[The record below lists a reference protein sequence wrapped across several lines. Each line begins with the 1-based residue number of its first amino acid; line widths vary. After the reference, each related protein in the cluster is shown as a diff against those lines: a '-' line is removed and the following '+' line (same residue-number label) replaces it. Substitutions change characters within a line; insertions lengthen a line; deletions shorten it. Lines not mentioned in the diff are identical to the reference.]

1 MGGTH
6 VNTFLSSL
14 NIPPIHHKTLAA
26 REREVSSAIIETARD
41 SCDQSLQEE
50 IRLKQEQCAGSE
62 PQITVCFDGG
72 WSKRGTGRNYNSNT
86 GHAVFIGEESG
97 KCIDFAVRSRVC
109 NVCEYAARNNTTPKS
124 HECHKNWSGSSKAME
139 PDMAAEMMDKLAAKS
154 ISVET
159 IVMDNDSSTVAKLR
173 QKNPTLKKK
182 SDKNHTKKNIANALY
197 NLRKTHKPLQNS
209 KTINYVITLFSY
221 AIAQMQGNVLGLK
234 KRLAQLVPHMYGEH
248 DECEE
253 WCTYRRDP
261 ENFKVDWHF
270 YHFYHFLAQQR

>member
-1 MGGTH
+1 MEAGQ
-6 VNTFLSSL
+6 
-14 NIPPIHHKTLAA
+14 K
-26 REREVSSAIIETARD
+26 EV
-41 SCDQSLQEE
+41 QEE
-50 IRLKQEQCAGSE
+50 ITIAILVMLCLLEKKVENVLTLLSGPVCATYVNM
-62 PQITVCFDGG
+62 QLV
-72 WSKRGTGRNYNSNT
+72 
-86 GHAVFIGEESG
+86 
-97 KCIDFAVRSRVC
+97 
-109 NVCEYAARNNTTPKS
+109 TTLLPS
-124 HECHKNWSGSSKAME
+124 PMSVIKNWTGSSKAME
-139 PDMAAEMMDKLAAKS
+139 PDMADEMMDKLAAKS

-209 KTINYVITLFSY
+209 KTINYVIRMFSY

-261 ENFKVDWHF
+261 ENFKVDCHF
-270 YHFYHFLAQQR
+270 YHFYHFLAQQS